1 MSRAHGIDSP
11 HPRRRAGTWDS
22 DDDDDDSVPEVEGEG
37 AYRRNAE
44 MLFNGEGDDERS
56 LAAMRGAM
64 ASGKKIPTREAIAAL
79 EIVKVDDLPDKS
91 KLISIL

>member
-44 MLFNGEGDDERS
+44 MLFSGEGDDERS
-56 LAAMRGAM
+56 LAAMRGAI

>member
-44 MLFNGEGDDERS
+44 MLFSGEGDDERS
-56 LAAMRGAM
+56 LAAMRGAI

-91 KLISIL
+91 KLLSIL

>member
-22 DDDDDDSVPEVEGEG
+22 DDDDDSVSEVEGEA

-44 MLFNGEGDDERS
+44 MLFSGEGDDERS

>member
-1 MSRAHGIDSP
+1 
-11 HPRRRAGTWDS
+11 
-22 DDDDDDSVPEVEGEG
+22 VPEVEGEA

-44 MLFNGEGDDERS
+44 MLFSGEGDDERS
-56 LAAMRGAM
+56 LAAMRGAI

-91 KLISIL
+91 K